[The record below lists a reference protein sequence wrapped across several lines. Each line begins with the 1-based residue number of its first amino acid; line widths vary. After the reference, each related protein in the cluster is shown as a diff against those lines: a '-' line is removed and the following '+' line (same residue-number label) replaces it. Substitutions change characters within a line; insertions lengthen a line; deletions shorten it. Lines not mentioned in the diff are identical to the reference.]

1 MINFLDKT
9 AISVKPKS
17 GADKFEVNEIL
28 YHVSQLAEGVLKPKS
43 VISISKAVNKNLLNY
58 GYSSKHDS

>member
-1 MINFLDKT
+1 MINFLDNT

-17 GADKFEVNEIL
+17 GADKFEANEVI
-28 YHVSQLAEGVLKPKS
+28 YHVSQLTEGVLKPKS
-43 VISISKAVNKNLLNY
+43 VISITKAAKKNLLNY